1 MVRSW
6 LKALAVLFLL
16 GAAPAVAQTPDAAV
30 AHVPDTAAVE
40 VDGIP
45 LFQVRGASAFPA
57 ARRAAEIG
65 QRIEAA
71 AADPAFRPESLRATD
86 RGVYTEI
93 SGGGHVVMRFVD
105 ADAELEDIARD
116 QLAPAYLH
124 RIQRAIADYRQA
136 RTQDALGRSVGRAAA
151 AVGIALVVLALLLW
165 LLRRGVRAMQHQ
177 FELRTG
183 ALTAASRQVL
193 RVERLW
199 QTLRSM
205 ILLTRAVLVL
215 VVLLF
220 LVEYVLVQFP
230 QTRGIGRRMF
240 GAIADPLADLGRGFV
255 ASIPNLIVLAILFV
269 VTRYLLS
276 LARLWF
282 EAIEAGSLRYEGF
295 EPDWARPTFGLVRL
309 GIIGAALVTAYPFI
323 PGSDSQAF
331 QGLSILAGV
340 LVAVGSSAAM
350 SNIVAGYLI
359 LYRRAFSIGDRVKIG
374 DSVGIV
380 TEMRLQMTQLR
391 TYRNEEINIPNALI
405 LTSEVTNFS
414 QPARAGRL
422 IVHSEVGIGYEVAWR
437 QVEAM
442 LLGAAQA
449 TPGLLPEPPPF
460 VLQSRLGDFAVFY
473 QVHAYTDLTEGVPQV
488 MADLHRNIL
497 DQFNAQ
503 GVQIMTPA
511 YEGDPEQPKVVP
523 PDQWTAQLSPS
534 PPPISDA

>member
-1 MVRSW
+1 MTRSW
-6 LKALAVLFLL
+6 LTALAVLMLALL
-16 GAAPAVAQTPDAAV
+16 GTAPAAAQAPDPAPAE
-30 AHVPDTAAVE
+30 AQAPDTAAVE
-40 VDGIP
+40 VDGVP
-45 LFQVRGASAFPA
+45 LFRVRGASALPA
-57 ARRAAEIG
+57 SQRAADISR
-65 QRIEAA
+65 RIKAA

-86 RGVYTEI
+86 RGIYTEI
-93 SGGGHVVMRFVD
+93 AGGDHVVMRFVD
-105 ADAELEDIARD
+105 ADAELESIGRD
-116 QLAPAYLH
+116 LLAPAYLQ

-136 RTQDALGRSVGRAAA
+136 RTEAALGRSAGRAAA
-151 AVGIALVVLALLLW
+151 AVGIAIVVLALLLW
-165 LLRRGVRAMQHQ
+165 LLRRGVRGLQHQ
-177 FELRTG
+177 FERRTG

-193 RVERLW
+193 RVEQLW

-205 ILLTRAVLVL
+205 IVLTRAVLVL

-230 QTRGIGRRMF
+230 QTRGVGRRLL
-240 GAIADPLADLGRGFV
+240 GAIADPLTDLGQGFV
-255 ASIPNLIVLAILFV
+255 ASIPNLIVLVVLFV

-414 QPARAGRL
+414 LPARAGRL
-422 IVHSEVGIGYEVAWR
+422 ILHSEVGIGYEVPWR

-449 TPGLLPEPPPF
+449 TPGLLPEPAPF

-473 QVHAYTDLTEGVPQV
+473 QVHGYTDRSEGVPQV

-523 PDQWTAQLSPS
+523 PERWKA
-534 PPPISDA
+534 